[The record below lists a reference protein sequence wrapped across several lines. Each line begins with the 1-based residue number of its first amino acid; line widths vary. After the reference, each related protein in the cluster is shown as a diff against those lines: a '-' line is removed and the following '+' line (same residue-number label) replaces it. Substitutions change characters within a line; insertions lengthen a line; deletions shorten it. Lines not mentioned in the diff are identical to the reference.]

1 MATPIPLDRA
11 LGTDVTQQPLSN
23 LDRYAGWLARGA
35 APNRVRA
42 SVQALGV
49 AIAVE
54 GDVAASVRTLEA
66 DLEKLGSG
74 QIAGLL
80 RRTLRDL
87 RKTLELAA
95 E

>member
-1 MATPIPLDRA
+1 
-11 LGTDVTQQPLSN
+11 
-23 LDRYAGWLARGA
+23 
-35 APNRVRA
+35 VRA

-87 RKTLELAA
+87 RKTLEPAA